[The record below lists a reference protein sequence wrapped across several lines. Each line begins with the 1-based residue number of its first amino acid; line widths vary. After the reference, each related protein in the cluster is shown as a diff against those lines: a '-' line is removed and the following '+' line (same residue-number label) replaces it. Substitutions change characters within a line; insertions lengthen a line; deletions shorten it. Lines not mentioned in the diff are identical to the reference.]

1 MMRSNA
7 WILIGLSAA
16 MLMPGRV
23 AGQTL
28 PVELKV
34 SDETIPPGATVQLK
48 ILLTEPRPIMTGT
61 GSFAMDERAFDSFYG
76 ISLNS
81 PGGDTFG
88 VASYGKGQFS
98 IAYVSPLGT
107 FGTVVDY
114 PILTVAARV
123 SASALPG
130 SRSLITL
137 GAGSFSNPLG
147 QTLNFVQNR
156 PGVLTVGGKLS
167 IHNVLPGGGTWGPGT
182 VLKVVGTGFIGS
194 GTKIVTKFRTRSA
207 RVISDSEIE
216 LVLDRETALDA
227 QQITVSQR
235 DRVGTTTQVTY
246 FSYLR
251 GVNVSQSTFGV
262 VATAIPVFPLVNTL
276 QARVM
281 QSGPGLNGG
290 TLTALS
296 LQNPSPT
303 AVTVELTA
311 SNAFGRI
318 ARTSVTLAYGEKIT
332 RELGEFFGQD
342 LPIGTVVKAEA
353 LTPLQVVPF
362 LADQVTG
369 VLTPF
374 AAF

>member
-1 MMRSNA
+1 MLRRNA
-7 WILIGLSAA
+7 LVVIGLSAA
-16 MLMPGRV
+16 MLLPGRV

-34 SDETIPPGATVQLK
+34 SDETIPPAATVQLK
-48 ILLTEPRPIMTGT
+48 VLLTEPRPIMTGT
-61 GSFAMDERAFDSFYG
+61 GSFAMDERAFDAFYG

-107 FGTVVDY
+107 FGTVTDY

-123 SASALPG
+123 SPSALPG
-130 SRSLITL
+130 ARSMITL

-156 PGVLTVGGKLS
+156 PGILTVGGKLS

-194 GTKIVTKFRTRSA
+194 GTKIVTKFRTKSA

-216 LVLDRETALDA
+216 LVLDRETTLDA

-235 DRVGTTTQVTY
+235 DRVGTQVTY

-251 GVNVSQSTFGV
+251 GVNVGQSTFGV
-262 VATAIPVFPLVNTL
+262 VATAIPIFPLVSTL
-276 QARVM
+276 QARVT

-290 TLTALS
+290 ALTALA
-296 LQNPSPT
+296 LQNPNPT
-303 AVTVELTA
+303 PVTVELTA

-353 LTPLQVVPF
+353 LVPLQVVPF
-362 LADQVTG
+362 LADRVTG
-369 VLTPF
+369 ALTPF

>member
-1 MMRSNA
+1 MMRRNA
-7 WILIGLSAA
+7 LVVIGLSAA
-16 MLMPGRV
+16 MLLPGRV

-34 SDETIPPGATVQLK
+34 SDETIPPGATIQLK
-48 ILLTEPRPIMTGT
+48 MLLTEPRPIMTGT
-61 GSFAMDERAFDSFYG
+61 GSFAMDERAFDAFYG

-123 SASALPG
+123 SPSALPG
-130 SRSLITL
+130 ARSLITL

-182 VLKVVGTGFIGS
+182 VLRVLGTGFIGS

-216 LVLDRETALDA
+216 LVLDRVATLDA
-227 QQITVSQR
+227 QQITVSQQ
-235 DRVGTTTQVTY
+235 DRVGTTQVTY

-251 GVNVSQSTFGV
+251 GVNVGQSTFGV
-262 VATAIPVFPLVNTL
+262 VATAIPVFPLLSTL

-281 QSGPGLNGG
+281 QSGPGFNGG

-296 LQNPSPT
+296 LQNPNPT

-311 SNAFGRI
+311 SNTFGRI

-362 LADQVTG
+362 LADRVTG